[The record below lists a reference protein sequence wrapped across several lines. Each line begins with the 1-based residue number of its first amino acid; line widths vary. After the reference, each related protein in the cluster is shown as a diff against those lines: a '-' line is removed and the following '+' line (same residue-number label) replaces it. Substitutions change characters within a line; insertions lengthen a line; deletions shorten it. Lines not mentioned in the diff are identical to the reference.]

1 MTIRPYLFWQ
11 TMHSGFVAVV
21 VSWHKRYVFVGE
33 LPLSFLW
40 FIIENGKWFTAS
52 LQDGERKGQS
62 WPWFESSWATIPSH
76 GWGLWDRR
84 MGCQIQNILECSE
97 HEIYLILKGVYIK
110 HLQLLATTIDMFGFH
125 SSPPSADW
133 SGYAQLPAHPALN
146 RFQLGRWDFV
156 TRCLQIGLILPL
168 WAQRFTVNLA
178 KRRNKIK
185 QNHLPW
191 VHGHWYGQ

>member
-33 LPLSFLW
+33 LPLIFLW

-125 SSPPSADW
+125 SSPH
-133 SGYAQLPAHPALN
+133 QLIGVDTKLPYPALN
-146 RFQLGRWDFV
+146 RFQLGSWDFV